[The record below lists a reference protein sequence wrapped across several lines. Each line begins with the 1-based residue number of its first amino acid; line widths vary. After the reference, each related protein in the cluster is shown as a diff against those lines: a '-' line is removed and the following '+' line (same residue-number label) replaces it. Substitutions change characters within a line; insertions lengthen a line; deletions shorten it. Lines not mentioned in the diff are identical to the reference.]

1 MDEIT
6 ILKTKIEIQSR
17 QINELMKFKHDY
29 IRLLEKYDK
38 LKSEELVNKK

>member
-6 ILKTKIEIQSR
+6 VLKTKMEIQTR
-17 QINELMKFKHDY
+17 QINELMKFKHNY
-29 IRLLEKYDK
+29 IRLLEKYNI